1 MTKKILV
8 PSDYTQAFDEIKR
21 RVRAA
26 QYEALKAVNLELITL
41 YWDIGGIIVTRQQSA
56 AWGRSVVK
64 RLAEDLQQEFPGVSG
79 FSASN
84 LWRMRNFYKTY
95 AADQKLAPLVR
106 EIGWSHNVII
116 MERCRKPQQQQF
128 YIRMT
133 AKFGWTKNV
142 LALRIEDQTYEK
154 TLLGQNNFEE
164 TLPEPISP
172 QAKLAVRDEYKL
184 PDPEQIERLLE
195 AVELPKGKEDAVSG
209 EGG

>member
-79 FSASN
+79 FSAPN

-95 AADQKLAPLVR
+95 AADQKFAPLVR

-116 MERCRKPQQQQF
+116 MERCRKGDTIH
-128 YIRMT
+128 Y
-133 AKFGWTKNV
+133 
-142 LALRIEDQTYEK
+142 
-154 TLLGQNNFEE
+154 
-164 TLPEPISP
+164 
-172 QAKLAVRDEYKL
+172 
-184 PDPEQIERLLE
+184 
-195 AVELPKGKEDAVSG
+195 
-209 EGG
+209 

>member
-41 YWDIGGIIVTRQQSA
+41 YWDIGGIIVTRQQAA

-116 MERCRKPQQQQF
+116 MERCRKGV
-128 YIRMT
+128 I
-133 AKFGWTKNV
+133 
-142 LALRIEDQTYEK
+142 
-154 TLLGQNNFEE
+154 
-164 TLPEPISP
+164 
-172 QAKLAVRDEYKL
+172 
-184 PDPEQIERLLE
+184 
-195 AVELPKGKEDAVSG
+195 
-209 EGG
+209 